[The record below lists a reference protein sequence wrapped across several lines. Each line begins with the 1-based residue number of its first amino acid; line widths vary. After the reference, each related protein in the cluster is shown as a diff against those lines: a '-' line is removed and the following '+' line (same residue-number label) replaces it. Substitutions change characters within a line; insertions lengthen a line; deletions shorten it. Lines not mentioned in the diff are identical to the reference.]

1 MLFKR
6 KELAACSPLTY
17 KVELLLYKLSTH
29 LKKAA
34 RDQSKHQHIISFRL
48 SIFNEVV
55 NQKASKKKNGLYIY
69 IYILEHLPLPPF
81 QKKKKRG
88 ELKFSLPKRKKHS
101 VMILGYVKGKGKTVF
116 CVHWWKKCKKNGF
129 KLIKEDVR

>member
-17 KVELLLYKLSTH
+17 KVELLLFKLSTH

-69 IYILEHLPLPPF
+69 IYIRTPSPPSIS
-81 QKKKKRG
+81 KKKKKG
-88 ELKFSLPKRKKHS
+88 ESWSS
-101 VMILGYVKGKGKTVF
+101 VYQKEKNTV
-116 CVHWWKKCKKNGF
+116 
-129 KLIKEDVR
+129 